1 MSLNLRKLVS
11 FFTLVFIINNSYA
24 NKYADVKIKVIPASD
39 NVYMLKGAGGNIAV
53 LATREGLLLV
63 DDQFAPL
70 AERIE
75 KAMKSL
81 VDKPLKYIVNTH
93 YHGDH
98 TGSNRYFSHQAPIF
112 AHENV
117 RHRLKNKNKDKADT
131 DKQAL
136 PVVTYK
142 DDINIFLDNETIQ
155 LTHLENG
162 HTDGD
167 TIVYFKQ
174 ANVLHTGDLF
184 FAGAF
189 PYVDL
194 KSGGSVKGYLAAVT
208 YMLKH
213 TPDDVVIIPGH
224 GKLTNKASLKT
235 FAKMIQFSISSVKKS
250 IEMGMSEAGIVEK
263 GLPEKYQSFAGGFIN
278 EERWLKTLYSDLSNN

>member
-1 MSLNLRKLVS
+1 MSLNLTKLVS
-11 FFTLVFIINNSYA
+11 FFTLLFIINSSYA

-53 LATREGLLLV
+53 LATSEGLLLV

-75 KAMKSL
+75 KAMKSV

-98 TGSNRYFSHQAPIF
+98 TGSNSYFSHQAPIF

-117 RHRLKNKNKDKADT
+117 RERLKNKNKDKADAE
-131 DKQAL
+131 KQAL

-142 DDINIFLDNETIQ
+142 DGINIFLDNETIQ

-167 TIVYFKQ
+167 TIVYFNK

-189 PYVDL
+189 PYIDL

-208 YMLKH
+208 YMLEH

-224 GKLTNKASLKT
+224 GKLTNKSSLKA
-235 FAKMIQFSISSVKKS
+235 FAQMIEFSMKLVNVS
-250 IEMGMSEAGIVEK
+250 IEAGMSEAKLIEK
-263 GLPEKYQSFAGGFIN
+263 GLPEKYQTFGSGFIN
-278 EERWLKTLYSDLSNN
+278 EEHWLKTLYSDLSAQ